1 MNRAISA
8 FLAALLACL
17 WAAPAQAD
25 EIFGGVYVH
34 DINSPLSISNVED
47 GADIQLGW
55 RGEPL
60 TRLKIQQHFF
70 VSLNTAGQTHF
81 AAFGISRKFGDKF
94 FIRPG
99 IGIAIHT
106 GSSKNFEDDTNDKIE
121 FGSRFLFEPEL
132 GIGARLNKRMTIEA
146 SLVHLSH
153 AQLAGKQNPGLD
165 TVGIRLSYKL

>member
-1 MNRAISA
+1 LNRTISIFIAA
-8 FLAALLACL
+8 FPACL
-17 WAAPAQAD
+17 WTTPAQAD
-25 EIFGGVYVH
+25 ELFGGAFVH
-34 DINSPLSISNVED
+34 DINSPLSKSDVED
-47 GADIQLGW
+47 GVDVQIGW

-81 AAFGISRKFGDKF
+81 AAFGISRKFGDRF

-99 IGIAIHT
+99 VGIAIHT
-106 GSSKNFEDDTNDKIE
+106 GSSKDFQDDTNDKIE

-132 GIGARLNKRMTIEA
+132 GIGARLNRRLTIEA

-165 TVGIRLSYKL
+165 TVGVRLSYKL